1 MPEGA
6 RRNRFPSVPLS
17 AGGRPYERGRATRT
31 LDPMIRP
38 ATPADVPEI
47 VSMIRELATY
57 EKAAH
62 EVRVTEEQ
70 LRETLFGDNPAAFVH
85 MAEQDGE
92 VVGFTLWFLTY
103 STWRGVHGIYMEDLY
118 VRPQHRGGGHG
129 VALMRKLAEICAERG
144 YQRLEWAVLTWN
156 QPSIDFY
163 EKLGAVNQDDWYRYR
178 LTDEPLRRLAER
190 RD

>member
-1 MPEGA
+1 
-6 RRNRFPSVPLS
+6 
-17 AGGRPYERGRATRT
+17 
-31 LDPMIRP
+31 MIRP

-47 VSMIRELATY
+47 VSMILELATY

-70 LRETLFGDNPAAFVH
+70 LHDTLFGDHPAAFVH
-85 MAEQDGE
+85 IAEQDGA
-92 VVGFTLWFLTY
+92 VVGFTLWFLTF
-103 STWRGVHGIYMEDLY
+103 STWRGTHGVYMEDLY

-129 VALMRKLAEICAERG
+129 VGLMRKLAEICAERG
-144 YQRLEWAVLTWN
+144 YQRLEWAVLDWN

-178 LTDEPLRRLAER
+178 LTDEPLARLAAR

>member
-1 MPEGA
+1 
-6 RRNRFPSVPLS
+6 
-17 AGGRPYERGRATRT
+17 
-31 LDPMIRP
+31 MIRP

-47 VSMIRELATY
+47 IGMIRELATY

-70 LRETLFGDNPAAFVH
+70 LRDTLFRDDPAAFAH
-85 MAEQDGE
+85 IAEQDGE
-92 VVGFTLWFLTY
+92 VAGFTLWFLTY

-118 VRPQHRGGGHG
+118 VRPEHRGGGHG
-129 VALMRKLAEICAERG
+129 VALMRRLAEICAERG
-144 YQRLEWAVLTWN
+144 YQRLEWSVLDWN
-156 QPSIDFY
+156 PAIGFY

-178 LTDEPLRRLAER
+178 LTDEPLRRLATL